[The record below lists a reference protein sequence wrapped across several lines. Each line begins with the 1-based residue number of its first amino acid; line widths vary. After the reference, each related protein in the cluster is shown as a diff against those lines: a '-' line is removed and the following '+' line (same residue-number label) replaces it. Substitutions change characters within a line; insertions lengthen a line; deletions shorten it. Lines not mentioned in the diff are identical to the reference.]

1 MRWTSI
7 VFRLPFGRKNAL
19 ITAKCFQ
26 MSAFF
31 FSKNVMNVEN
41 IVRQSHMSWMHEL
54 TTKRCT
60 KMCNIFFCH
69 FIVWRPSLPASLFR
83 SVTKALFTSMKKN
96 TTKLQ
101 SFKRCSQKRSLFC
114 FCFWFGVKNKCQSTM
129 TNALQN
135 QGGQSKEILSIIRI
149 PKLDKFV
156 IFIFDIFLERLLILL
171 HIFFGDPASAERKT
185 NLVFYQQLKLSPTIT
200 TTTTTP

>member
-1 MRWTSI
+1 
-7 VFRLPFGRKNAL
+7 
-19 ITAKCFQ
+19 
-26 MSAFF
+26 
-31 FSKNVMNVEN
+31 
-41 IVRQSHMSWMHEL
+41 
-54 TTKRCT
+54 
-60 KMCNIFFCH
+60 
-69 FIVWRPSLPASLFR
+69 
-83 SVTKALFTSMKKN
+83 
-96 TTKLQ
+96 
-101 SFKRCSQKRSLFC
+101 
-114 FCFWFGVKNKCQSTM
+114 M

-200 TTTTTP
+200 TTTTTTP

>member
-1 MRWTSI
+1 
-7 VFRLPFGRKNAL
+7 
-19 ITAKCFQ
+19 
-26 MSAFF
+26 
-31 FSKNVMNVEN
+31 
-41 IVRQSHMSWMHEL
+41 
-54 TTKRCT
+54 
-60 KMCNIFFCH
+60 
-69 FIVWRPSLPASLFR
+69 
-83 SVTKALFTSMKKN
+83 
-96 TTKLQ
+96 
-101 SFKRCSQKRSLFC
+101 
-114 FCFWFGVKNKCQSTM
+114 M

-135 QGGQSKEILSIIRI
+135 QGGQLKEILSIIRI